1 MKRHLLLGTAVAL
14 AFGAGLVTQ
23 SIVGAQAPVPPKDII
38 KEEPLVGGNSQ
49 DVLMQI
55 VTIAP
60 NAASP
65 WHIHPDGHE
74 ITYVLEGAVKLQV
87 DKQPDRVV
95 QAGEGFHVNANI
107 VHRGVGEASGAK
119 LLIVRTKPKDKPVMQ
134 PVEHTN

>member
-1 MKRHLLLGTAVAL
+1 MKRHLLLGAAVAL

-23 SIVGAQAPVPPKDII
+23 AMVGAQAPVPPKDII

-49 DVLMQI
+49 DMLMQV

-60 NAASP
+60 NAATP

-74 ITYVLEGAVKLQV
+74 ITYVLDGAVKIQV
-87 DKQPDRVV
+87 DKQPDRVFKT
-95 QAGEGFHVNANI
+95 GEGFHINANI

-119 LLIVRTKPKDKPVMQ
+119 LLIVRLKPKDKPVMQ
-134 PVEHTN
+134 PVDHTN